1 MSDADALDSVWREIV
16 TFLTSLISTT
26 RNALN
31 LKIEMAGNRKIIAGL
46 DLLERNAANALQR
59 LLDCLQLKI
68 SLPYLLSFVLSQ
80 NSGNTIKDVSG
91 IINKVMNSLQMDIK
105 GFTNFVRIYRGDYNE
120 CLHQKVEEMRRP
132 VRVRS
137 CVCFSCGEI
146 ITDDDEMCAFQC
158 GHVFHRRCLKKEH
171 CVVCED
177 VNDEK
182 RKAGIVGIEHKLLPA
197 EYEKKESAE
206 VVSPQDRLAN
216 YRMMRKEAREGNLTA
231 IYSKMNCNKQQFLRL
246 MEPPALFSSAPQ
258 FPDVDP
264 SFLIPSPNP
273 GNLPVKP
280 NAKGECV
287 LLMNVASEWRVCLT
301 QILGVLNKWAFHS
314 RFLSLSL
321 CLIHTFRGT
330 SYSRER
336 CS

>member
-1 MSDADALDSVWREIV
+1 M
-16 TFLTSLISTT
+16 
-26 RNALN
+26 
-31 LKIEMAGNRKIIAGL
+31 
-46 DLLERNAANALQR
+46 
-59 LLDCLQLKI
+59 
-68 SLPYLLSFVLSQ
+68 
-80 NSGNTIKDVSG
+80 
-91 IINKVMNSLQMDIK
+91 
-105 GFTNFVRIYRGDYNE
+105 
-120 CLHQKVEEMRRP
+120 
-132 VRVRS
+132 
-137 CVCFSCGEI
+137 
-146 ITDDDEMCAFQC
+146 
-158 GHVFHRRCLKKEH
+158 
-171 CVVCED
+171 CED
-177 VNDEK
+177 VNDEE